1 MKISIS
7 EPDIGSVVN
16 RIKSKVIDL
25 QPDFQRGDVW
35 AVNKRKKLIDSI
47 LRGWQIPPV
56 HVIRQDELFLEVL
69 DGQQRLR
76 AIYGFFNDEF
86 SISSKFEPLDSTL
99 EPLHGLTYSKLPE
112 SVKRRIDYYSIRI
125 LEVYDYK
132 AGETGELFNR
142 LNQSLN
148 LTAAEKRNAQ
158 VGNTRAQ
165 IKALSKHMYELD
177 LDSKFI
183 GFSNTRLAHD
193 DLFARLCFY
202 LEKGGVRASVTDTA
216 LYEKYRKDETFSDEI
231 FNAVKYSLSVLSKV
245 KVMLIKDEI
254 NVHITKAS
262 FFSWLLFISQM
273 YLLNGHNTDETR
285 LINTFISSE
294 SKRYNYKE
302 NIVELEKWSGNFSLN
317 EIMPMFALYN
327 ERASSRVMTTSS
339 LLIRDWVISFFFF
352 VENVNE
358 KVLDE
363 RRFGEVKLIIEAI
376 KNPELDLK
384 SKIEKMAESGKDDD

>member
-112 SVKRRIDYYSIRI
+112 NVKRRIDYYSIRI

-158 VGNTRAQ
+158 VGDTRTQ
-165 IKALSKHMYELD
+165 IKTLSKYMYELD

-202 LEKGGVRASVTDTA
+202 LEKGGVRASITDNA

-231 FNAVKYSLSVLSKV
+231 IDAVKYSLSLVSK
-245 KVMLIKDEI
+245 IKSILLKCEI

-273 YLLNGHNTDETR
+273 YLLNGDNNDEKR
-285 LINTFISSE
+285 IINTFISSE

-302 NIVELEKWSGNFSLN
+302 NILEKDRWSGKFSLA
-317 EIMPMFALYN
+317 EIMPMFSLYN

-352 VENVNE
+352 IENESENT
-358 KVLDE
+358 LDE
-363 RRFGEVKLIIEAI
+363 RRAKEVNQIIEAI

-384 SKIEKMAESGKDDD
+384 SKIEKMAETGKDDD